1 MTKSFFEYISMADSE
16 KVHSQT
22 IGWIFS
28 KNCRAISKID
38 KENVIKNLIS
48 LNDKIEIDEIFVEI
62 DDIDIL
68 IKCSNRLIVIENK
81 VKISQHDNQLEKY
94 EKDAK
99 LKAIKLKIDP
109 ENISYI
115 YLTLDKEASN
125 KSPWIDVSYLNLIKE
140 LEKCKI
146 IENEDAVIFNQYIA
160 TINRIITTINTSIND
175 KELRSW
181 CFKNTGI
188 KKYDLLSED
197 IFLEL
202 RKVLKN
208 DENLNK
214 ALYLIETGMIRLIQK
229 IFYKR
234 TLESIDKSFLDANF
248 SSYEFGASSSNGE
261 GLIQLNF
268 KDLFFNYNNIRFNVG
283 YQIQN
288 QTIKIN
294 IAHEKYNESK
304 NEQLPLDFKEL
315 LEKIKTKLNF
325 NGKVS
330 TGITK
335 AYGSITKKISS
346 NIPESMAPEN
356 LAHFIMQDIINSNYK
371 NIISEILSS

>member
-1 MTKSFFEYISMADSE
+1 MADSE

-28 KNCRAISKID
+28 KNCNAISKED

-48 LNDKIEIDEIFVEI
+48 LKGNIEIDEIFVEI

-68 IKCSNRLIVIENK
+68 IKCSKRLIVIENK

-99 LKAIKLKIDP
+99 IKADKLNIDHD
-109 ENISYI
+109 NISYI

-125 KSPWIDVSYLNLIKE
+125 KSPWIDVSYLSLIKE

-146 IENEDAVIFNQYIA
+146 IENEDAVIFNQYLV
-160 TINRIITTINTSIND
+160 TINRIINTINISIND
-175 KELRSW
+175 HELRRW

-188 KKYDLLSED
+188 KKYDLLSKD
-197 IFLEL
+197 VFSEL
-202 RKVLKN
+202 CKDLTK
-208 DENLNK
+208 DENLKN
-214 ALYLIETGMIRLIQK
+214 ALYLIETGMIRIIQK
-229 IFYKR
+229 LFYKR
-234 TLESIDKSFLDANF
+234 TLESIDKTFLIENF

-268 KDLFFNYNNIRFNVG
+268 KNLFFNYNKIRFNVG

-325 NGKVS
+325 NGRTS

-335 AYGSITKKISS
+335 AYGSITKKITC
-346 NIPESMAPEN
+346 NIPESMTPEN
-356 LAHFIMQDIINSNYK
+356 LALFIMEDISNSNYQK
-371 NIISEILSS
+371 IISEILSSKIHLQATL